1 MKLTLKIALIAF
13 LFAKIGFAQE
23 DDKKISQ
30 LTFLFVDEKYD
41 KLVDK
46 AGFMMESDKYKRNP
60 LVYAYLAMGYFEIAK
75 NPDQYDIEEK
85 YKKPLKNAQKY
96 AYKFV
101 KKDKKNE
108 YVAEYKDFL
117 QALKDTS
124 NKLAQ
129 HYYIIGKYSKAN
141 SIYKTVM
148 KFSPDDPIMKL
159 WAGIA
164 YIRNNNANEGER
176 LALEALAEIDE
187 NFQPD
192 EVTAPV
198 LPEGLLIISEYFANK
213 GDYQSSEKAK
223 KMVEVF
229 KKYDPEEMDKAKKE
243 AKRKKELEKEVEIRK
258 FYSDDD
264 DSDDDEE

>member
-1 MKLTLKIALIAF
+1 MKLLFKITLMTLF
-13 LFAKIGFAQE
+13 LTKIGYAQE
-23 DDKKISQ
+23 EDKKISQ

-46 AGFMMESDKYKRNP
+46 AGFMMESDKYKRSP

-75 NPDQYDIEEK
+75 HPDEYDIEDK

-101 KKDKKNE
+101 KKDKKKQ
-108 YVAEYKDFL
+108 YIGEYKEFL

-129 HYYIIGKYSKAN
+129 HFYIIGKYSKAN
-141 SIYKTVM
+141 SIYKYTM
-148 KFSPDDPIMKL
+148 KFSPDDPIIKL
-159 WAGIA
+159 WTGIA
-164 YIRNNNANEGER
+164 YIKNNNATEGER

-187 NFQPD
+187 NFEPD

-198 LPEGLLIISEYFANK
+198 LPQGLLIISEYFANK
-213 GDYQSSEKAK
+213 GDYETSEKAK
-223 KMVEVF
+223 KLVEVF
-229 KKYDPEEMDKAKKE
+229 KKYDPDEMDKAKKE
-243 AKRKKELEKEVEIRK
+243 ERRKKELEKEKEIKR

-264 DSDDDEE
+264 NDDEE